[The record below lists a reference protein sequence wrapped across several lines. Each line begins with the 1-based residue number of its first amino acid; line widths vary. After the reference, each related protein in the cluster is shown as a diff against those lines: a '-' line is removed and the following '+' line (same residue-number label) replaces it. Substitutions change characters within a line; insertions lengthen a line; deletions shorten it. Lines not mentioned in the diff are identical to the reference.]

1 MSDTQNQPSQAAATQ
16 GLIDLSI
23 ESWRFSRVFAR
34 LLSKLDA
41 GEGIRFASQ
50 YRFYTKRIEESLAA
64 IGLRIVNLEGQAHDP
79 GLAATALNIGDF
91 DPEDR
96 LIVDQ
101 MLEPTIMGPDGL
113 VRAGTVMLRKVTP

>member
-1 MSDTQNQPSQAAATQ
+1 MSDVPTQPTHTAVTQ
-16 GLIDLSI
+16 GLIDLSV

-34 LLSKLDA
+34 LLTRLDA
-41 GEGIRFASQ
+41 GEGARFASQ
-50 YRFYTKRIEESLAA
+50 YRFYTKRIEESLAGV
-64 IGLRIVNLEGQAHDP
+64 GLRIVNLEGLPHDP

-91 DPEDR
+91 EPEDQ

-113 VRAGTVMLRKVTP
+113 VRAGTVMLKKVTP

>member
-41 GEGIRFASQ
+41 GEGSRFASQ
-50 YRFYTKRIEESLAA
+50 YRFYTKRIEESLAS
-64 IGLRIVNLEGQAHDP
+64 IGLRIVNLEGQPHDP